1 LNAFTVGFTQTG
13 VIDALTLEMST
24 TIRYR
29 VCTNEAVEM
38 IGDSAKTLPIKDYLN
53 TPQKPARLKVENP
66 VAGCASP
73 VEQG

>member
-1 LNAFTVGFTQTG
+1 M
-13 VIDALTLEMST
+13 ALSLQMRTN
-24 TIRYR
+24 IRCR
-29 VCTNEAVEM
+29 VCTYEAFDM

-53 TPQKPARLKVENP
+53 TPQKPARLKVEFL